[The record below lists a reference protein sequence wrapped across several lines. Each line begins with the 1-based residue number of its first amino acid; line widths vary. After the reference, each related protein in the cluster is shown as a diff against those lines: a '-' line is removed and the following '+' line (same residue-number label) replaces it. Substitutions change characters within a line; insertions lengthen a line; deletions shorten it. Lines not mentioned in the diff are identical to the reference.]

1 MDITDLIAQGLN
13 HLEKKYGVEFDEIDT
28 WESDEAYE
36 HVTELIEN
44 NPEDEELIDLQS
56 NLESVSTEDFV
67 LSVEKYSEL

>member
-1 MDITDLIAQGLN
+1 
-13 HLEKKYGVEFDEIDT
+13 
-28 WESDEAYE
+28 
-36 HVTELIEN
+36 VTELIEN